1 MERNRSRLNLK
12 GCKRSVLEFFQEKQ
26 LFDQAQSKFADVKE
40 RFYSDMEDYF
50 KHNSVD
56 ADGKLRI
63 GVDDMP
69 NIKTLVV
76 NRVQSTKLEF
86 DLVKLEKA
94 LGKELSK
101 AVITKRYEII
111 DIDGLVAYLKECGVD
126 PKIFKSFL
134 SVSRGLNASELDRL
148 ADIGKITQD
157 QIEGCYTIKKQKP
170 YFTVNVGRGQS
181 DEEGK

>member
-1 MERNRSRLNLK
+1 MGKNKPGLDLEW
-12 GCKRSVLEFFQEKQ
+12 CKQSALSFFREHK
-26 LFDQAQSKFADVKE
+26 LFKRAQSEFTDVKE
-40 RFYSDMEDYF
+40 GFYSDMENYF
-50 KHNSVD
+50 KRNGVNDKLCIDVSGD
-56 ADGKLRI
+56 AP
-63 GVDDMP
+63 DME
-69 NIKTLVV
+69 TLVI
-76 NRVQSTKLEF
+76 NRVQSVKLEF

-101 AVITKRYEII
+101 TVISKRYEII
-111 DIDGLVAYLKECGVD
+111 DMEGLIAYLKECGVD

-134 SVSRGLNASELDRL
+134 LVSRSLDTQEFDRL

-157 QIEGCYTIKKQKP
+157 QIEGCYTVKKQKP

>member
-1 MERNRSRLNLK
+1 MGREKNRQRLNLER
-12 GCKRSVLEFFQEKQ
+12 CKQSVLMFFQEQQ
-26 LFDQAQSKFADVKE
+26 LFKQAQAKFTDVKE
-40 RFYSDMEDYF
+40 RFYSDMENYF
-50 KHNSVD
+50 KSNNI
-56 ADGKLRI
+56 DGKLRI
-63 GVDDMP
+63 DGIP
-69 NIKTLVV
+69 NMETLVV

-94 LGKELSK
+94 LGKELAK
-101 AVITKRYEII
+101 AVIIKRYEII
-111 DIDGLVAYLKECGVD
+111 DVDGLVAYLKECGVD

-134 SVSRGLNASELDRL
+134 SISRSLNASELDRL

-157 QIEGCYTIKKQKP
+157 QVEGCYTIKKQKP

>member
-1 MERNRSRLNLK
+1 MERKKNRSRLNFE
-12 GCKRSVLEFFQEKQ
+12 GCRQSVLRFFQEQQ
-26 LFDQAQSKFADVKE
+26 LFKQAQSKFTDVKE

-50 KHNSVD
+50 KHNNV
-56 ADGKLRI
+56 DGKLRI
-63 GVDDMP
+63 DDIP
-69 NIKTLVV
+69 NMETLVV

-86 DLVKLEKA
+86 DLIKLEKA

-101 AVITKRYEII
+101 LVINKRYEII
-111 DIDGLVAYLKECGVD
+111 DMDGLIAYLKECGVD

-134 SVSRGLNASELDRL
+134 LVQRSLNTPELDRL

-170 YFTVNVGRGQS
+170 YFTVNVGRGQG